1 MIRRPP
7 RSTRTYTL
15 LPYTTLFRSAAGR
28 PRAAGSDRADADPS
42 RRRPPPTAARLKLRR
57 VSGSSF
63 GKCFLHRLQL
73 VGEVL
78 LKQHRQALAVT
89 GSQRLENLLVLGHRP
104 RPARGRHVGHVTGTA
119 HAARQAELHL
129 RPGRLPRSCQ
139 DELVDLLVQLEVVA
153 QGAGRPEERRVGKE
167 GGRTG

>member
-78 LKQHRQALAVT
+78 LQQHRQALAVT

-104 RPARGRHVGHVTGTA
+104 RPARGRHVGHVTGP
-119 HAARQAELHL
+119 ARSEEHTSELQ
-129 RPGRLPRSCQ
+129 SQ
-139 DELVDLLVQLEVVA
+139 MSISY
-153 QGAGRPEERRVGKE
+153 AGFPL
-167 GGRTG
+167 